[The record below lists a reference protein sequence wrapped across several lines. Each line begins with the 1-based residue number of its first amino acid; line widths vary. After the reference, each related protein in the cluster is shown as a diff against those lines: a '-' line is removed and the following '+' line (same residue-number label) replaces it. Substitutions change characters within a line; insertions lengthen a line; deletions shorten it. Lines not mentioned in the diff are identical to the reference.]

1 MTPMLVAQTL
11 VAQIFIA
18 TLMTSMKSME
28 IDEIDEFDELDEFD
42 ECDEFDELGISFIGR
57 AVHGAMLK
65 NFLFQMLKRPSAY
78 QNLIYFRTYSEDHH
92 HILDLLEKR
101 PHFALV

>member
-1 MTPMLVAQTL
+1 MHIIDTNFSRSDFSRSDLYSD
-11 VAQIFIA
+11 FDDFD
-18 TLMTSMKSME
+18 E

-57 AVHGAMLK
+57 VVHGAMLK

>member
-1 MTPMLVAQTL
+1 ME
-11 VAQIFIA
+11 IDGNRW
-18 TLMTSMKSME
+18 KSME

-65 NFLFQMLKRPSAY
+65 KFLFQMLKRPSAY

-92 HILDLLEKR
+92 HILDLLAKR